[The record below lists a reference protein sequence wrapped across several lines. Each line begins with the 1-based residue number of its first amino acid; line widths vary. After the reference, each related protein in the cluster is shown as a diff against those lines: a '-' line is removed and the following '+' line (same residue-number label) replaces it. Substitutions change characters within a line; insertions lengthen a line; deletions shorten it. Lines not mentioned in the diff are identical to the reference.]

1 MSKIPIIIDTD
12 PGIDDAM
19 MLTFAFANNHV
30 LDIRLVTTSSGN
42 ISQGKSNHN
51 ARVFLSYIGA
61 NVEVARGLESP
72 FLRELELA
80 EDIHG
85 ENGFGNVQF
94 LTPPLPVSHRPAV
107 TAMLETIL
115 NSNEKI
121 TIAATGPLTNVAAL
135 LVAHPE
141 VKTKIERVTWMG
153 GAAVGGNVT
162 PTAEFNAYVDPHAVQ
177 IVFNSGIPV
186 VMSGL
191 DVTHKAYIT
200 KEEIKKLQEFGTE
213 FTQKLHQMV
222 TFYLDQIEKTPFHA
236 ENYDQVVHF
245 HDVVPL
251 MYLLQPHLF
260 EGTDHYVE
268 VELEGKAVGA
278 TVVDYY
284 NRTKKE
290 PNVHVLHNVEREKFV
305 EEFMKAVENISERLT
320 KF

>member
-19 MLTFAFANNHV
+19 MLTYVYGNDDA

-72 FLRELELA
+72 FLRRLEIA

-85 ENGFGNVQF
+85 ESGFGNVQF

-107 TAMLETIL
+107 TAMVETIL
-115 NSNEKI
+115 SRDEKI
-121 TIAATGPLTNVAAL
+121 TIVATGPLTNIAAL

-141 VKTKIERVTWMG
+141 VKTKIERILWMG

-177 IVFNSGIPV
+177 IVFNSGIQV

-191 DVTHKAYIT
+191 DVTHKAFIT
-200 KEEIKKLQEFGTE
+200 VDEIKRLEDMGTE
-213 FTQKLHQMV
+213 FTQKLHEMV
-222 TFYLDQIEKTPFHA
+222 TFYLDQIEKTPFHE

-245 HDVVPL
+245 HDVVPV

-260 EGTDHYVE
+260 EGTDHFVE
-268 VELEGKAVGA
+268 VELEGKAAGA
-278 TVVDYY
+278 TIVDYL
-284 NRTKKE
+284 NRTNNK

-305 EEFMKAVENISERLT
+305 EEFMKAVEKISDRLH
-320 KF
+320 